1 MNINKVDVQRGWSW
15 ATGGW
20 RLVKKDISLWAGM
33 GLIFM
38 LIAIVLKLIPFIGLL
53 LLVLLSPMVL
63 AGATQTTD
71 NIDQGIYVKPAA
83 SGSGLAQLPQRMVA
97 WFQYSAGRLFSAFTE
112 EDKVLPLMVISTLTL
127 GTVVVINILAVLLK
141 VDGSAMSAMF
151 AGSVGPRIW
160 VPALIGWLLVL
171 VLQLVVV
178 MGVLY
183 AVPLILFR
191 RDPPLVAIE
200 KSFIACKHNLM
211 AVIVFGLPFLVIS
224 MLISALFFTLPFPRD
239 YLSMLMLGWL
249 TVPFFVTGLYRS
261 YWDIFGR

>member
-1 MNINKVDVQRGWSW
+1 MNINKMDVQRGWSW
-15 ATGGW
+15 IMGGW
-20 RLVKKDISLWAGM
+20 RVVKKDISLWVGM

-53 LLVLLSPMVL
+53 LLVLLSPMVM
-63 AGATQTTD
+63 AGAMQIADT
-71 NIDQGIYVKPAA
+71 IDQGTYVKPAA
-83 SGSGLAQLPQRMVA
+83 SGSGLGQLPQRVIA
-97 WFQYSAGRLFSAFTE
+97 WFQYAAGRLFSAFTD

-127 GTVVVINILAVLLK
+127 GIVVIINILAVLLK

-160 VPALIGWLLVL
+160 VPALIGWLLVM

-211 AVIVFGLPFLVIS
+211 AVIVFGLPFLAIS

-249 TVPFFVTGLYRS
+249 TVPFFATGLYRS
-261 YWDIFGR
+261 YRDIFGR

>member
-1 MNINKVDVQRGWSW
+1 MNINKMDVQRGWSW
-15 ATGGW
+15 IMGGW
-20 RLVKKDISLWAGM
+20 RVVKKDISLWVGM

-53 LLVLLSPMVL
+53 LLVLLGPMVM
-63 AGATQTTD
+63 AGAMQIADT
-71 NIDQGIYVKPAA
+71 IDQGTYVKPAA
-83 SGSGLAQLPQRMVA
+83 SGSGLGQLPQRVIA
-97 WFQYSAGRLFSAFTE
+97 WFQYAAGRLFSAFTD

-127 GTVVVINILAVLLK
+127 GIVVIINILAVLLK

-160 VPALIGWLLVL
+160 VPALIGWLLVM

-211 AVIVFGLPFLVIS
+211 AVIVFGLPFLAIS

-249 TVPFFVTGLYRS
+249 TVPFFATGLYRS
-261 YWDIFGR
+261 YRDIFGR

>member
-1 MNINKVDVQRGWSW
+1 MNINKMDVQRGWSW
-15 ATGGW
+15 IMGGW
-20 RLVKKDISLWAGM
+20 RMVKKDISLWVGM

-53 LLVLLSPMVL
+53 LLVLLGPMVM
-63 AGATQTTD
+63 AGAMQIADT
-71 NIDQGIYVKPAA
+71 IDQGTYVKPAA
-83 SGSGLAQLPQRMVA
+83 SGSGLGQLPQRMIA
-97 WFQYSAGRLFSAFTE
+97 WFQYAAGRLFSAFTD

-127 GTVVVINILAVLLK
+127 GIVVIINILAVLLK

-160 VPALIGWLLVL
+160 VPALIGWLLVM

-249 TVPFFVTGLYRS
+249 TVPFFATGLYRS
-261 YWDIFGR
+261 YRDIFGR

>member
-1 MNINKVDVQRGWSW
+1 MNINKMDVQRGWSW
-15 ATGGW
+15 IMGGW
-20 RLVKKDISLWAGM
+20 RVVKKDISLWVGM

-53 LLVLLSPMVL
+53 LLVLLSPMVM
-63 AGATQTTD
+63 AGAMQIADT
-71 NIDQGIYVKPAA
+71 IDQGTYVKPAA
-83 SGSGLAQLPQRMVA
+83 SGSGLGQLPQRMIA
-97 WFQYSAGRLFSAFTE
+97 WFQYDAGRLFSAFSD

-127 GTVVVINILAVLLK
+127 GIVVIINILAVLLK

-160 VPALIGWLLVL
+160 VPALIGWLLVM

-211 AVIVFGLPFLVIS
+211 AVIVFGLPFLAIS
-224 MLISALFFTLPFPRD
+224 MLISTLFFTLPFPRD
-239 YLSMLMLGWL
+239 YLSMLILGWL
-249 TVPFFVTGLYRS
+249 TVPFFATGLYRS
-261 YWDIFGR
+261 YRDIFGR

>member
-1 MNINKVDVQRGWSW
+1 MNTNKMDVQRGWSW
-15 ATGGW
+15 AMDGW
-20 RLVKKDISLWAGM
+20 RLVKKDIGLWTGM
-33 GLIFM
+33 GLVFM

-53 LLVLLSPMVL
+53 LLVLLSPMVM
-63 AGATQTTD
+63 AGAMQTADT
-71 NIDQGIYVKPAA
+71 IDQGTYVKPAA
-83 SGSGLAQLPQRMVA
+83 SGSGLGQLPQRMVA
-97 WFQYSAGRLFSAFTE
+97 WFQYAAGRLFNAFTE

-127 GTVVVINILAVLLK
+127 GTVVIINILAVLLK

-171 VLQLVVV
+171 ALQLVVV

-239 YLSMLMLGWL
+239 YLSMLMLGCL

-261 YWDIFGR
+261 YRDIFGR

>member
-53 LLVLLSPMVL
+53 LLVLLSPMVM
-63 AGATQTTD
+63 AGAMQTADT
-71 NIDQGIYVKPAA
+71 IDQGTYVKPAA
-83 SGSGLAQLPQRMVA
+83 SGSGLGQLPQRMVA
-97 WFQYSAGRLFSAFTE
+97 WFQYAAGRLFSAFTD

-127 GTVVVINILAVLLK
+127 GMVVIINILAVLLK

>member
-1 MNINKVDVQRGWSW
+1 MNINKMDVQRGWSW
-15 ATGGW
+15 IMGGW
-20 RLVKKDISLWAGM
+20 RVVKKDISLWVGM

-53 LLVLLSPMVL
+53 LLVLLGPMVM
-63 AGATQTTD
+63 AGAMQIADT
-71 NIDQGIYVKPAA
+71 IDQGTYVKPAA
-83 SGSGLAQLPQRMVA
+83 SGSGLGQLPQRMIA
-97 WFQYSAGRLFSAFTE
+97 WFQYAAGRLFSAFTD

-127 GTVVVINILAVLLK
+127 GIVVIINILAVLLK

-160 VPALIGWLLVL
+160 VPALIGWLLVM

-249 TVPFFVTGLYRS
+249 TVPFFATGLYRS
-261 YWDIFGR
+261 YRDIFGR